1 MCHFIFVFLSFPV
14 MHQST
19 LQRAGLLLFQVFK
32 PFQFFLKV
40 TKHERLRIIFI
51 NFSFLKMMRESVC
64 NKGDVIFVVFFFY
77 AHYFVS
83 GKCHVV
89 HSPNRAPQHHH
100 PTGDF

>member
-1 MCHFIFVFLSFPV
+1 MKYHYSYRRFTHTLPTHCSTYPETKRKGYTVFVECG
-14 MHQST
+14 
-19 LQRAGLLLFQVFK
+19 A
-32 PFQFFLKV
+32 
-40 TKHERLRIIFI
+40 
-51 NFSFLKMMRESVC
+51 REST
-64 NKGDVIFVVFFFY
+64 FVSCYCTPAQHNRLGPISVPYKLCSIGLFFFY